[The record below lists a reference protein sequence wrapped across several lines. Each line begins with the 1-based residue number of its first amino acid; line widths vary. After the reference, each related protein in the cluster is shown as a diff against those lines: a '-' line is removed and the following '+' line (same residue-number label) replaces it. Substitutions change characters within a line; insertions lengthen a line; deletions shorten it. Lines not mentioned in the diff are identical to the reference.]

1 MYGNNYPIMKAK
13 SLLTLALLASM
24 SMGVA
29 AQQARPVVLERVER
43 PASSPVLKAP
53 SRLQAPTAEGDKQYL
68 INYGGS
74 TLYALGFGGVEVRF
88 RAMLKV
94 KPEDAAALEGTK
106 LTQVGYYLAAKTA
119 YSSPGMSDFHVF
131 VSNQPEGGNDI
142 AAVDCTG
149 GDISTGEHWIELDE
163 PYTITGESFYIGYET
178 TMAANSSGIAISVS
192 NNDEWENYSIYQYYQ
207 DQDTGEYVWG
217 DIGWSPD
224 YGEIQIYGLA
234 EGNGNV
240 QVIDLSLLGVSAP
253 SIVKSGESTYFNAIV
268 QNNSIEMLDKVTVN
282 YTANGQQGTAT
293 AAGSFVPTT
302 TSMVQFEC
310 TLNAT
315 EDVELQTVDVSV
327 ADAEGR
333 QDDNMADN
341 EMSCKTNVYKE
352 GVEFNEPRG
361 ILMEQFTTEVCQ
373 NCPSGHQIVESV
385 ISDYDADIIRVAHHA
400 GFYTDNYTI
409 SYSNQITPFFFNM
422 DGGTFAPAV
431 MVGRKCYPE
440 IPNSYYYYSPGP
452 AFGIA
457 AEYLQYAFD
466 DQVSMAN
473 LMTINLETDYDQA
486 NNVLNIKVH
495 GQSKLTLDNPT
506 VNVFITED
514 GLPEFSQSGWYG
526 PGDWVHDHV
535 LREVLTGISGQK
547 LEIGADGSYEYSVSW
562 NVKDQITGMEATTD
576 VNPENINVVAFVG
589 NYDSSDPNNC
599 EVFNAAINEKVLSS
613 GIGGAAELDGVSVY
627 SNGGEVLI
635 EGSFDGAEVYTVDG
649 LLVRSVGQSDGMTSV
664 QGLNAGVYMV
674 KVNAGGNSS
683 VAKVLVD

>member
-1 MYGNNYPIMKAK
+1 
-13 SLLTLALLASM
+13 
-24 SMGVA
+24 
-29 AQQARPVVLERVER
+29 
-43 PASSPVLKAP
+43 
-53 SRLQAPTAEGDKQYL
+53 
-68 INYGGS
+68 
-74 TLYALGFGGVEVRF
+74 
-88 RAMLKV
+88 MLKV

-302 TSMVQFEC
+302 TSMAQFEC

-315 EDVELQTVDVSV
+315 EDVEVQTVEVTV
-327 ADAEGR
+327 ADADCRE
-333 QDDNMADN
+333 DENMADN
-341 EMSCKTNVYKE
+341 TASCTTNVYKE
-352 GVEFNEPRG
+352 GAEFSEPRG
-361 ILMEQFTTEVCQ
+361 ILLEQFTTEYCS
-373 NCPSGHQIVESV
+373 NCPSGHEIVESV
-385 ISDYDADIIRVAHHA
+385 ISDYDADIIRVAHHT

-409 SYSNQITPFFFNM
+409 SYSNQITPFFFNLG
-422 DGGTFAPAV
+422 GGTFAPAV
-431 MVGRKCYPE
+431 MLGRKCYPE
-440 IPNSYYYYSPGP
+440 IPNPNTADYLSPGP

-466 DQVSMAN
+466 DQVSMPN
-473 LMTINLETDYDQA
+473 LISINLETEYDQA
-486 NNVLNIKVH
+486 NNVLNIKVY
-495 GQSKLTLDNPT
+495 GQSKLPLDNPTFDNPT

-514 GLPEFSQSGWYG
+514 GLPEVNQAGWYG
-526 PGDWVHDHV
+526 PGEWVHDHV
-535 LREVLTGISGQK
+535 LREVLTGVSGQS
-547 LEIGADGSYEYSVSW
+547 LEIGEDGSYEYSVSW
-562 NVKDQITGMEATTD
+562 NVKDEITGTDATTE
-576 VNPENINVVAFVG
+576 VHPENINVVAFIG
-589 NYDSSDPNNC
+589 NFNTSDPNDC
-599 EVFNAAINEKVLSS
+599 EVFNAAIEEKVLSS
-613 GIGGAAELDGVSVY
+613 GISGAAELDGVKVY
-627 SNGGEVLI
+627 ANGGEVVI
-635 EGSFDGAEVYTVDG
+635 DGSFDGAMVYTVDG
-649 LLVRSVGQSDGMTSV
+649 VLVQSLGEGDGMTTV
-664 QGLNAGVYMV
+664 QGLNAGVYVV

-683 VAKVLVD
+683 VAKVVVD